1 MVQTE
6 GPLPQSSNLESCLV
20 TVIVNRNVLS
30 CPHIIDGYIGDIIIN
45 SIVFRLKKYLK
56 NKIFI
61 LGEFDIVDHRLKRKG
76 DQ

>member
-30 CPHIIDGYIGDIIIN
+30 YQHIINGFIGDIIIN
-45 SIVFRLKKYLK
+45 SIVFRAYP
-56 NKIFI
+56 KI
-61 LGEFDIVDHRLKRKG
+61 R
-76 DQ
+76 